1 MFVKVP
7 TCIYR
12 DCSTRM
18 LKQDSALNL
27 SVPLS
32 YRLFLALFY
41 NVESIQELTF
51 ALIF

>member
-1 MFVKVP
+1 MFLRVP

-18 LKQDSALNL
+18 LQQETTLSL

-32 YRLFLALFY
+32 YRLFLTLFY

-51 ALIF
+51 ALIS